1 MAQIQKFFALDN
13 RRQQLR
19 NLDQILARVLESDE
33 DRYLMAKQLRMVIGI
48 LSNNA
53 DQFDEYCQQN
63 IKWIGNSLSN
73 QLANVEESKEPLK
86 LGQFLSVFYRFIVEF
101 DLSIK
106 NDLSIELQSFQ
117 RFVRENIS
125 KFDLREQEQ
134 VLFAR
139 QEMPVAILKAI
150 LNHDEIGN
158 LKDVSKFSNEI
169 NQKFADWEAALSK
182 HEITVKAF
190 QTSLEA
196 QETAFNFVGL
206 HDGFNDLAKAKR
218 NELVWL
224 RGSMTFFGF
233 LLVLPIL
240 VELFFVY
247 ENRDKISA
255 MQPIF
260 LGMTALF
267 SLSLTVLL
275 VYFFRISVRSTDS
288 CKAQLLQVEL
298 RMALCRFIQNYATYS
313 KDIKEKNPESLS
325 KFESLIFSGIV
336 SNEEKLPS
344 TFDGVDQFAN
354 FVKAMRAK

>member
-1 MAQIQKFFALDN
+1 MAQIQKFFSLQDTQ
-13 RRQQLR
+13 QQLH
-19 NLDQILARVLESDE
+19 NLDRILKSVHESDE
-33 DRYLMAKQLRMVIGI
+33 DRYSMAKQLRMVIG
-48 LSNNA
+48 LLGNNA

-63 IKWIGNSLSN
+63 IKWIGGSFSN
-73 QLANVEESKEPLK
+73 RLANLEESKEPLQ
-86 LGQFLSVFYRFIVEF
+86 LAPFLSFFYRFIVEF

-106 NDLSIELQSFQ
+106 NDLSIELMSFQ

-125 KFDLREQEQ
+125 KLDSREQEQ

-158 LKDVSKFSNEI
+158 LKSVSKFSNEI
-169 NQKFADWEAALSK
+169 DQKFTDWETALGK
-182 HEITVKAF
+182 HETTVKAF

-206 HDGFNDLAKAKR
+206 HEGFNDLAKAKR
-218 NELVWL
+218 KELYWL
-224 RGSMTFFGF
+224 RGFMTLFGL

-240 VELFFVY
+240 VELYFVY
-247 ENRDKISA
+247 ENRNQIGA

-260 LGMTALF
+260 LGLTALF

-275 VYFFRISVRSTDS
+275 VYFFRISVRSADS

-298 RMALCRFIQNYATYS
+298 RKTLCRFIQNYATYS

-336 SNEEKLPS
+336 SSEEKLPS

>member
-1 MAQIQKFFALDN
+1 M
-13 RRQQLR
+13 
-19 NLDQILARVLESDE
+19 
-33 DRYLMAKQLRMVIGI
+33 
-48 LSNNA
+48 
-53 DQFDEYCQQN
+53 
-63 IKWIGNSLSN
+63 
-73 QLANVEESKEPLK
+73 
-86 LGQFLSVFYRFIVEF
+86 SVFYRFIVEF

-106 NDLSIELQSFQ
+106 NDLSIELRSFQ
-117 RFVRENIS
+117 RFVQENIA
-125 KFDLREQEQ
+125 KFELRDQEQ
-134 VLFAR
+134 IAYAR
-139 QEMPVAILKAI
+139 QEMPIAILKAL

-158 LKDVSKFSNEI
+158 LKNVSRFSSEI
-169 NQKFADWEAALSK
+169 EQKFADWEVALGK
-182 HEITVKAF
+182 HETTVKSF
-190 QTSLEA
+190 QTSLDA

-206 HDGFNDLAKAKR
+206 HEGFNELAKTKR
-218 NELVWL
+218 AELFWL
-224 RGSMTFFGF
+224 RGFMTFFGL

-240 VELFFVY
+240 VELYFVY
-247 ENRDKISA
+247 EHRDQFGAI
-255 MQPIF
+255 QPIF
-260 LGMTALF
+260 LIMTSVF

-298 RMALCRFIQNYATYS
+298 RKTLCRFIQSYATYS